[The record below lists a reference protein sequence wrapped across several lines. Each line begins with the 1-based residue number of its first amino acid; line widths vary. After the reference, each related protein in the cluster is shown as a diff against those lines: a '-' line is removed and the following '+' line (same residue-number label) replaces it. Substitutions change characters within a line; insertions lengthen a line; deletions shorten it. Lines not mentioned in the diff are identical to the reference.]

1 MSKDLSQ
8 FNEVSPVKGLWR
20 DFMESKLQHMAE
32 GAASIQPSAGTPTAK
47 GGRSLPPRRA

>member
-8 FNEVSPVKGLWR
+8 FNEVSSVKGLWR

-32 GAASIQPSAGTPTAK
+32 GAARVLPAAGNPAAK
-47 GGRSLPPRRA
+47 GGRNLPPRRA

>member
-8 FNEVSPVKGLWR
+8 FNEVSSVKGLWR

-32 GAASIQPSAGTPTAK
+32 GAARVLPPAGTPTPQ
-47 GGRSLPPRRA
+47 GRKLPPRRA